1 MASFQVTPPEQF
13 NFCRLDEWPKR
24 VRREARRDM
33 PQVDSGGAGK
43 GRCGWCGRTSCSS
56 RQQCPARNATC
67 FKCSKKGH
75 FESVCRTTTK
85 PGEVLAISTF
95 KRDYFVGMIRQQK
108 LGSKTWCS
116 SLFCANRI

>member
-1 MASFQVTPPEQF
+1 
-13 NFCRLDEWPKR
+13 
-24 VRREARRDM
+24 M
-33 PQVDSGGAGK
+33 PQVVSGGGAGK

-75 FESVCRTTTK
+75 FESVCRNTTK

-95 KRDYFVGMIRQQK
+95 KRDYFVGMIWQQK

-116 SLFCANRI
+116 SLFLNGC